1 MNIFKSMAG
10 MEEVELT
17 SADPGKSLMLAAQ
30 AGIHIFETRPIS
42 DLTVIFRIRR
52 GDLRKLNSILR
63 KRGDSLRFIRHTG
76 VYWTWKRLMKRPVL
90 LLGFLIMT
98 LLALFLPGR
107 ICFIKVEGNVSV
119 PSRQILEAAEDCGI
133 RFGAS
138 RREVRSEL
146 MKNRLLAAIPE
157 LQWAGVNTKGCVAVI
172 SIREKTE
179 GNKEELHP
187 AVSSIVAV
195 RDGIIVR
202 CTAEQGML
210 MCRVGQA
217 VTKGDILINGYT
229 DCGLCVRASRAIG
242 EVYAQTRLKLRAIT
256 PGEYTVRGPETG
268 LKKKYAL
275 IIGKK
280 RINFYKDSGILGTTC
295 DKMSTVNYIT
305 LPGEFVLPVAL
316 VTEVWRSY
324 ECRTEFA
331 DEARA
336 ERILYSFARTY
347 LNRQMVAGRI
357 LQKEELISVTDSS
370 YQLTGSYAC
379 LEMIGRERSEETL
392 EHYGKTD

>member
-1 MNIFKSMAG
+1 MDIFKSMAG

-98 LLALFLPGR
+98 LLALFLPGK

-146 MKNRLLAAIPE
+146 MKNRHLAAIRE
-157 LQWAGVNTKGCVAVI
+157 LEWAGVNTKGCARVI
-172 SIREKTE
+172 S
-179 GNKEELHP
+179 
-187 AVSSIVAV
+187 
-195 RDGIIVR
+195 
-202 CTAEQGML
+202 
-210 MCRVGQA
+210 
-217 VTKGDILINGYT
+217 
-229 DCGLCVRASRAIG
+229 
-242 EVYAQTRLKLRAIT
+242 
-256 PGEYTVRGPETG
+256 
-268 LKKKYAL
+268 
-275 IIGKK
+275 
-280 RINFYKDSGILGTTC
+280 
-295 DKMSTVNYIT
+295 
-305 LPGEFVLPVAL
+305 
-316 VTEVWRSY
+316 
-324 ECRTEFA
+324 
-331 DEARA
+331 
-336 ERILYSFARTY
+336 
-347 LNRQMVAGRI
+347 
-357 LQKEELISVTDSS
+357 
-370 YQLTGSYAC
+370 
-379 LEMIGRERSEETL
+379 
-392 EHYGKTD
+392 